1 MYTDRLKVMLELQA
15 LQNFNPSQ
23 KSSSQNFLF
32 KEVFNE
38 MLIEQKLL
46 GTTNQSQENKQ
57 QVNLLQQ
64 TMYTKPITNY
74 VPTNVQTKLS
84 SANNFEQIIEK
95 AAEKYQLPA
104 KLIHSIIKHES
115 NFNPNA
121 VSRAGAAGL
130 MQLMP
135 RTAQSLGVKNAFD
148 PMDNIFGGSKYI
160 RQMLD
165 RYNGDIRLALAAY
178 NAGPGNV
185 DKYNGV
191 PPFKETQNY
200 VSKVMNTYFA

>member
-1 MYTDRLKVMLELQA
+1 MYIDRLKVMIELQA

-46 GTTNQSQENKQ
+46 GTTNQSQENEQ

>member
-46 GTTNQSQENKQ
+46 GTTNQSQENEQ